1 MDPAEFFPTV
11 RIDRAS
17 PTPIYRQVEAGLR
30 QAILSGRLRAG
41 VRVPGM
47 RAYAR
52 HLGVAAVT
60 VITAYDQLVAEG
72 FLAVRSGVGTIVADV
87 TGHPARVATAG
98 PRPAP
103 RARLAPP
110 GLPTTTRPGPRRPFF
125 EPRATE
131 WPPVEI
137 DFRTGSTR
145 LDLFPHRAWER
156 CLRAAWREL
165 SAEPQGIATTYLHP
179 AGDPRLREAVAEY
192 LGASRGV
199 RCEPDDVVITA
210 GAQAAMRI
218 GVELWVVGRGPLAV
232 EDPGGPHLFRALE
245 AAGAELVHVPVD
257 GRGLRLEQL
266 PRDAAGVLVTPS
278 WQYPAGGTMPIG
290 RRLQLL
296 DWAARRGAVV
306 LEDDCDSE
314 LRYVGHP
321 IASLQGL
328 ASQRDATVLYVGTFS
343 KVLFPGLRTGYAVVP
358 RPAREAFIARLE
370 AAYRGPGALEQRTLA
385 RFIADG
391 HFHRHLA
398 RLRTAFAER
407 QGLALTA
414 IDRHLGGLV
423 EAAEAPAG
431 AHLVVRIVEPCV
443 TATALGR
450 AAVSLGVAIEP
461 LALSRSLPAA
471 DDAFVLH
478 YARHGLGELEDGI
491 RRLRRAFDLAAT
503 ASTWTPRAASA

>member
-1 MDPAEFFPTV
+1 MQPAEFFPTV

-17 PTPIYRQVEAGLR
+17 PTPMYRQVETGLR
-30 QAILSGRLRAG
+30 RAILSGRLRAG

-72 FLAVRSGVGTIVADV
+72 FLAVRPGVGTIVSDL
-87 TGHPARVATAG
+87 TGHPAAVSDGAHR
-98 PRPAP
+98 PQSLPAP
-103 RARLAPP
+103 RRPIA
-110 GLPTTTRPGPRRPFF
+110 TRPGPRRPFF
-125 EPRATE
+125 EPQASE

-165 SAEPQGIATTYLHP
+165 AAEPAGIATTYLHP
-179 AGDPRLREAVAEY
+179 SGDPRLREALAEY

-199 RCEPDDVVITA
+199 HCEPDDIVITA

-218 GVELWVVGRGPLAV
+218 GVELWVTGRGPLAV

-245 AAGAELVHVPVD
+245 AGGAELAHVPVD
-257 GRGLRLEQL
+257 QRGLRLELL
-266 PRDAAGVLVTPS
+266 PRESAGVLVTPS

-296 DWAARRGAVV
+296 TWAARRGAVV

-328 ASQRDATVLYVGTFS
+328 AGQCGATVLYVGTFS

-358 RPAREAFIARLE
+358 GPVRELFLARLE
-370 AAYRGPGALEQRTLA
+370 ASYRGPGALEQRTLA
-385 RFIADG
+385 GFIAGG

-398 RLRTAFAER
+398 RLRAAFAER
-407 QGLALTA
+407 QSLALTA
-414 IDRHLGGLV
+414 LDRHLGGLV
-423 EAAEAPAG
+423 EAAPAPAG
-431 AHLVVRIVEPCV
+431 AHLVVRITDPCV
-443 TATALGR
+443 TATALNR
-450 AAVSLGVAIEP
+450 AAVALGVAIEP
-461 LALSRSLPAA
+461 MSLSRALPAP

-478 YARHGLGELEDGI
+478 YARHGLAELEDGI
-491 RRLRRAFDLAAT
+491 RRLRRAFDVSGS
-503 ASTWTPRAASA
+503 ASTWSRGAASA